1 MKTKEKTQEL
11 SGLLSVLEDVKNS
24 VIQEIG
30 IEFPEIVV
38 SLAREEKGKIHGH
51 FTHFTP
57 WKKGEKLA
65 NEIFLSAESLSRGA
79 EDTMGTLLHELA
91 HAYNFKNEI
100 QDVTGD
106 GYHNKKFQNTAQE
119 IFSLKIEKSEKK
131 GIGLSKTSMPEH
143 ALKRWK
149 KEIEKIAKALDV
161 TALQIEKGQKKS
173 RNKNGIKAMC
183 ECGEIIRMSQ
193 KVLDNC
199 RPMCQTCDTEFIAE
213 ENAE

>member
-24 VIQEIG
+24 VIKEIG

-57 WKKGEKLA
+57 WKKGEVLA

-79 EDTMGTLLHELA
+79 IDTMGTLLHELA
-91 HAYNFKNEI
+91 HAYNFKNDI

-106 GYHNKKFQNTAQE
+106 GYHNKKFQGTAQE
-119 IFSLKIEKSEKK
+119 IFSLKIEKHETK
-131 GIGLSKTSMPEH
+131 GVGLSKTTMPEH
-143 ALKRWK
+143 ALKRWA
-149 KEIEKIAKALDV
+149 KEISKIEKALDV
-161 TALQIEKGQKKS
+161 TALKIEKGQRPT
-173 RNKNGIKAMC
+173 RNKNGIKAVC

-193 KVLDNC
+193 KVLDSC
-199 RPMCQTCDTEFIAE
+199 RPICQACDSEFIAE
-213 ENAE
+213 

>member
-57 WKKGEKLA
+57 WKKGEVLA

-79 EDTMGTLLHELA
+79 VDTMGTLLHELA
-91 HAYNFKNEI
+91 HAYNFKNNI
-100 QDVTGD
+100 LDVTGD
-106 GYHNKKFQNTAQE
+106 GYHNKKFQKTAEE
-119 IFSLKIEKSEKK
+119 IFSLKIEKHSTK
-131 GIGLSKTSMPEH
+131 GVGLSATSVPEIGLE
-143 ALKRWK
+143 RWK
-149 KEIEKIAKALDV
+149 KEIAKIAKALDV
-161 TALQIEKGQKKS
+161 TALQIGKTSKPAP
-173 RNKNGIKAMC
+173 RNKNGIKAIC
-183 ECGEIIRMSQ
+183 KCGEIIRMSQ
-193 KVLDNC
+193 KVLDSC
-199 RPMCQTCDTEFIAE
+199 RPICQACDSEFIAE
-213 ENAE
+213 

>member
-24 VIQEIG
+24 VIKEIG

-57 WKKGEKLA
+57 WKKGEVLA

-79 EDTMGTLLHELA
+79 IDTMGTLLHELA
-91 HAYNFKNEI
+91 HAYNFKNDI

-106 GYHNKKFQNTAQE
+106 GYHNKKFQGTAQE
-119 IFSLKIEKSEKK
+119 IFSLKIEKHETK
-131 GIGLSKTSMPEH
+131 GVGLSKTTMPEH
-143 ALKRWK
+143 ALKRWA
-149 KEIEKIAKALDV
+149 KEISKIEKALDV
-161 TALQIEKGQKKS
+161 TALKIEKGQRPT
-173 RNKNGIKAMC
+173 RNKNGIKAIC

-193 KVLDNC
+193 KVLDAC
-199 RPMCQTCDTEFIAE
+199 RPICQACDSEFIAE
-213 ENAE
+213 

>member
-57 WKKGEKLA
+57 WKKGEVLA
-65 NEIFLSAESLSRGA
+65 NEIFLSAESLTRGA
-79 EDTMGTLLHELA
+79 ESTMGTLLHELA
-91 HAYNFKNEI
+91 HAYNFKNGI
-100 QDVTGD
+100 KDVTGD
-106 GYHNKKFQNTAQE
+106 GYHNGKFQKTAQD
-119 IFSLKIEKSEKK
+119 IFFLKIEKSSKK
-131 GIGLSKTSMPEH
+131 SIGLSETSMPEIG
-143 ALKRWK
+143 LQKWK
-149 KEIEKIAKALDV
+149 KEITKIAKALDV
-161 TALQIEKGQKKS
+161 TALQIEKTSKPAP

-183 ECGEIIRMSQ
+183 ECGEIIRLSQ
-193 KVLDNC
+193 KVLDC
-199 RPMCQTCDTEFIAE
+199 CSPICQSCDSQFLAE
-213 ENAE
+213 